1 LWVITTATSV
11 IATSQNREKK
21 NTQIIIHDHLHKL
34 LFGFALRLL
43 ISELLY
49 ELEKGCR
56 LMLVLVQKFERKA
69 CAAETFNNL
78 LMQFLHIYALWTMF
92 AAKSC

>member
-1 LWVITTATSV
+1 M
-11 IATSQNREKK
+11 K
-21 NTQIIIHDHLHKL
+21 
-34 LFGFALRLL
+34 
-43 ISELLY
+43 
-49 ELEKGCR
+49 LEKGCR